1 MYRKKNIYITI
12 FSFLLLGIFIVS
24 GTYYY
29 ILNKQKTLLTSIY
42 DSTNTNILKL
52 TEIFL
57 KNKRDTTLSI
67 ALALAKDNELQKIII
82 NQEYDKFNYK
92 EISEQMRDNTKFKN
106 IWIQIVDNKGNSI
119 YRSWIDKKGDN
130 LLFRKDLKNFIENKK
145 ISTSISVALFSMTI
159 KARAPIIDK
168 DDNFLGA
175 IEVISHFDSIAN
187 DLKNNNID
195 SLVITDKKYREI
207 LKFPYTN
214 IFIGD
219 YYIANKNANKD
230 LVNYLNVNKIEKYLE
245 INDYIIENDYLI
257 SKYNLFNDKNERLGD
272 ILNFVKLSDID
283 IQIVKSFK
291 IQVIMISVIALIILF
306 FSFLIY
312 LYTNYLKQLKI
323 QENKKQSILDSQQNI
338 IVITNGNEI
347 IDANQRLYDFFSDT
361 KDLASF
367 KEKYKCICSTFIDME
382 DDTYIIEKYYNGKNW
397 AEHVLIN
404 QDSNFRVAIKTLQ
417 NELKHFSIKSSKIKN
432 EEFII
437 VTFSDMTQEISQ
449 IEADKEK
456 NRILFQQS
464 KITAIAD
471 ILKNIAHQWR
481 QPLSVISTISS
492 GMKLQKELN
501 ILNDGNFNES
511 CDAIIDNTNKLSV
524 TIENFTDFF
533 NTNEEI
539 SKFSLVE
546 IIGNTK
552 KIMDSIFEKD
562 FIECTFTYDND
573 FILNTNKNDFSQAI
587 LNILDNSIHALIN
600 NQNQN
605 DRFIFIEFKNNILQI
620 RDSGNGIDE
629 KIITKIF
636 EPYFTTKHQSFGVGL
651 GLYMVNEFFVK
662 NLGYKI
668 NIQNVTYTYKNKNYI
683 GTDFIIDFN

>member
-12 FSFLLLGIFIVS
+12 FSFLLLTIFIVS

-52 TEIFL
+52 TENFL

-106 IWIQIVDNKGNSI
+106 IWIQIVDKNGNSI
-119 YRSWIDKKGDN
+119 YRSWVDKKGDN
-130 LLFRKDLKNFIENKK
+130 LLFRKDLKKFIENKK

-159 KARAPIIDK
+159 KARSPIIDRE
-168 DDNFLGA
+168 DNFLGA

-187 DLKNNNID
+187 DLKDNNID
-195 SLVITDKKYREI
+195 TLVITDKKYREI

-214 IFIGD
+214 TFIGD

-257 SKYNLFNDKNERLGD
+257 SKYNLFNDKNERLGN

-283 IQIVKSFK
+283 VQIVKSFK
-291 IQVIMISVIALIILF
+291 IQIIMLSIIALIILF

-312 LYTNYLKQLKI
+312 LYTNYLKQLKM
-323 QENKKQSILDSQQNI
+323 QENKKQSILNSQQNI

-382 DDTYIIEKYYNGKNW
+382 DDTYIIEKYYNGRNW

-404 QDSNFRVAIKTLQ
+404 QDINFRVAIKNLE

-464 KITAIAD
+464 KIAAIAD

-501 ILNDGNFNES
+501 ILNDDNFNES
-511 CDAIIDNTNKLSV
+511 CDAIIDNTNKLSI

-533 NTNEEI
+533 NTDEKI
-539 SKFSLVE
+539 TKFSLVE
-546 IIGNTK
+546 MIGNTK

-562 FIECTFTYDND
+562 LIECTFTYDND

-651 GLYMVNEFFVK
+651 GLYMVNELFVK

-668 NIQNVTYTYKNKNYI
+668 NIQNVTFTHKNKNYV